1 MKSQLYM
8 FTAALM
14 IEQAMPACAQ
24 QISEQEANQAAKS
37 ITDVLDKALHEK
49 DAAGAVA
56 LFTKNAIRV
65 TAEGPQIGRQEIENA
80 FTGLFKV
87 YTSEFDK
94 IDQVTVISNDVVGS
108 VNRFAGTYSGPKGAE
123 TLKGYATFIYV
134 REGNTW
140 KIRMETVSI
149 E

>member
-8 FTAALM
+8 FIAALM

-65 TAEGPQIGRQEIENA
+65 TAEGPQIGRQKSRMLSRD
-80 FTGLFKV
+80 FLR
-87 YTSEFDK
+87 S
-94 IDQVTVISNDVVGS
+94 
-108 VNRFAGTYSGPKGAE
+108 
-123 TLKGYATFIYV
+123 
-134 REGNTW
+134 
-140 KIRMETVSI
+140 IRRSLIKLIKSSSLAMTK
-149 E
+149 